1 MFLSEVGG
9 FTKTSDHDVIY
20 YTIGN
25 FFIYL
30 LTIGEQMYQAV
41 LARVAR
47 DRSGCNLFKMVKVK
61 FRSR

>member
-20 YTIGN
+20 YAIGKI
-25 FFIYL
+25 FIYL

-47 DRSGCNLFKMVKVK
+47 DRSGCNFFKMVNVK